1 MLGGE
6 SLQYFPRWGSWRDP
20 QLLPEKLAC
29 PSPPL
34 LHHWLKIC
42 LFLLSP
48 PPPPPHPRNSLLI
61 YPQNIDFSIFIQFLA
76 IFARMSLLNQL
87 TSSGKPWVTRFY
99 ILENYHSL
107 ICVQDWNLGLWRLGE
122 TMKIV

>member
-20 QLLPEKLAC
+20 QLLPEKLVLGLSFSTSPPSLTENLLVPLV
-29 PSPPL
+29 PSPT
-34 LHHWLKIC
+34 
-42 LFLLSP
+42 P
-48 PPPPPHPRNSLLI
+48 PPPSHPRNSLLI

-76 IFARMSLLNQL
+76 ILARMSLLNQL

-107 ICVQDWNLGLWRLGE
+107 ICVQD
-122 TMKIV
+122 